1 MHPPFET
8 CRRNYDFGA
17 VVAAPRP
24 CVTSRSCVSL
34 SRCTFLPFD
43 VITEPSARFV
53 AGRRLASFKPY
64 TPRLSGVRRPK
75 ASRPFSGGAPFEVTV
90 VSTGG
95 PVGALDVAGD
105 PPIEPVP
112 PGRPMFE
119 GTPGEAAGT
128 PPPLLIFCC
137 PGIDDGGGASATM
150 ATFKGSSSPPF
161 KTALSNAMPKQESA
175 PPLARAAASVTCP
188 ISFVPFGMMVFRLRE
203 YPLSCALSPRRPAL
217 SSWNQ
222 RRNSVRQQL
231 ANHLPTKRSPVD
243 CPLTRR
249 ELESL
254 NSMSARRLLLAFG
267 TPRNRRK
274 QTLPKL

>member
-1 MHPPFET
+1 MRPPFET

-17 VVAAPRP
+17 VVEAPRP
-24 CVTSRSCVSL
+24 CVTSKSCVSL

-75 ASRPFSGGAPFEVTV
+75 ASRPSSGGAPFEVTV

-105 PPIEPVP
+105 PPMEPVP
-112 PGRPMFE
+112 PGRPMLE

-137 PGIDDGGGASATM
+137 PGIEDGGGATATM

-161 KTALSNAMPKQESA
+161 KTALSNAMPKEESA
-175 PPLARAAASVTCP
+175 PPFARAAASVTCP
-188 ISFVPFGMMVFRLRE
+188 ISFVPFGMMVF
-203 YPLSCALSPRRPAL
+203 P
-217 SSWNQ
+217 
-222 RRNSVRQQL
+222 
-231 ANHLPTKRSPVD
+231 
-243 CPLTRR
+243 
-249 ELESL
+249 
-254 NSMSARRLLLAFG
+254 SARISACGVRCHRVALLYLLGINGGTQFG
-267 TPRNRRK
+267 NNWRTICQRSVQPWIVR
-274 QTLPKL
+274 